1 MNQKKFMDSIRN
13 IALPVTIQCLFQAML
28 GLIDQLMIG
37 HLGSSCIAGVG
48 LGGKFI
54 SLFTVT
60 VSAIVTVAGILIA
73 QYIGKEDRDG
83 IRRSFHS
90 CMYIAMIVGI
100 IFLVLSIII
109 PNQIMGLY
117 SNDKGT
123 IRQAGIYLRIMSAG
137 FIPQIIALMFSTLL
151 RNMEAAKY
159 VMYASG
165 LSVIS
170 NTILNYLFIFGVGF
184 MPRMDVAGAALAT
197 SLARIIEMAVV
208 VIMYFR
214 IKNKSKVFRGFYLS
228 FGCRITKDFVKKIAK
243 IIAPILLCE
252 FLWSLGENVYAVI
265 YGHIGTDSVAAMT
278 LTYPIQTLAIG
289 ALSGVSAA
297 AGIIIGQSL
306 GVKKY
311 EKAYEDSKKIMKLTI
326 FAAVAIC
333 IFVSVIANLYVN
345 LYNVNDNVKNITVH
359 ILYAYSLVFCA
370 KVVNMVL
377 GGGILR
383 SGGQTKY
390 IMIVDIVGTWL
401 IGVPLGLLTSFVLGL
416 PIYIVYFILS
426 LEEYVRMLMEI
437 YLFKSEKWM
446 KNISNE

>member
-228 FGCRITKDFVKKIAK
+228 FGCR
-243 IIAPILLCE
+243 LLCE

-306 GVKKY
+306 GAKKY

>member
-1 MNQKKFMDSIRN
+1 M
-13 IALPVTIQCLFQAML
+13 
-28 GLIDQLMIG
+28 
-37 HLGSSCIAGVG
+37 
-48 LGGKFI
+48 
-54 SLFTVT
+54 
-60 VSAIVTVAGILIA
+60 
-73 QYIGKEDRDG
+73 
-83 IRRSFHS
+83 
-90 CMYIAMIVGI
+90 
-100 IFLVLSIII
+100 
-109 PNQIMGLY
+109 
-117 SNDKGT
+117 
-123 IRQAGIYLRIMSAG
+123 
-137 FIPQIIALMFSTLL
+137 
-151 RNMEAAKY
+151 
-159 VMYASG
+159 
-165 LSVIS
+165 
-170 NTILNYLFIFGVGF
+170 
-184 MPRMDVAGAALAT
+184 
-197 SLARIIEMAVV
+197 
-208 VIMYFR
+208 
-214 IKNKSKVFRGFYLS
+214 
-228 FGCRITKDFVKKIAK
+228 
-243 IIAPILLCE
+243 CE

-306 GVKKY
+306 GAKKY

>member
-1 MNQKKFMDSIRN
+1 MKK
-13 IALPVTIQCLFQAML
+13 
-28 GLIDQLMIG
+28 
-37 HLGSSCIAGVG
+37 
-48 LGGKFI
+48 
-54 SLFTVT
+54 
-60 VSAIVTVAGILIA
+60 
-73 QYIGKEDRDG
+73 DG
-83 IRRSFHS
+83 DKP
-90 CMYIAMIVGI
+90 
-100 IFLVLSIII
+100 VLS
-109 PNQIMGLY
+109 
-117 SNDKGT
+117 
-123 IRQAGIYLRIMSAG
+123 
-137 FIPQIIALMFSTLL
+137 
-151 RNMEAAKY
+151 
-159 VMYASG
+159 
-165 LSVIS
+165 
-170 NTILNYLFIFGVGF
+170 
-184 MPRMDVAGAALAT
+184 
-197 SLARIIEMAVV
+197 
-208 VIMYFR
+208 FR
-214 IKNKSKVFRGFYLS
+214 FEKIS
-228 FGCRITKDFVKKIAK
+228 FGNYFIMIM
-243 IIAPILLCE
+243 PILVSE

-306 GVKKY
+306 GAKKY